1 MAPTR
6 APVGKMSPKIKLPY
20 LQAYRSDGKRYYYV
34 RRKGRPRVRL
44 TATFGTDAFM
54 AEYRAALDTEQPTP
68 EPRHGT
74 GTLGAVIIA
83 FYRSAVFAN
92 LKPNS
97 QRLYRTVLDGI
108 ALKYGHRPAR
118 TMPPEAATK
127 IIEGI
132 GATRPGLAN
141 VTKKV
146 MHRVMKHAKIKPNP
160 FADITTYR
168 EGTHHT
174 WSEGE
179 LAAFEARWPLGTRE
193 RLAYALLLY
202 TGQRGGDVVRMRR
215 QDISGGAIHVVQEK
229 TGVELWIPIAPELQA
244 AMKAAPVK
252 GMRLIG
258 DTNGQPISRRDLTY
272 MMKRAAAEAGLGPE
286 CVPHGLRKAVLRRL
300 AESGGTAKELQSISG
315 HATLTEIERYTKAA
329 DQKKL
334 SVAAI
339 AKLKRRTRVSNRKK
353 S

>member
-1 MAPTR
+1 
-6 APVGKMSPKIKLPY
+6 MSPRIKLPY
-20 LQAYRSDGKRYYYV
+20 LQAYRSDGKLYYYV

-44 TATFGTDAFM
+44 AATFGTDAFM
-54 AEYRAALDTEQPTP
+54 AEYQAALDSAPSTP
-68 EPRHGT
+68 QPRHGA
-74 GTLGAVIIA
+74 GSLGAIIVA
-83 FYRSAVFAN
+83 FYGSADFAN

-97 QRLYRTVLDGI
+97 QRLYRI
-108 ALKYGHRPAR
+108 ALDSIAEKHGHRPAR

-141 VTKKV
+141 LTKKV
-146 MHRVMKHAKIKPNP
+146 MHRVMKHAKIRPNP
-160 FADITTYR
+160 FADITSYR
-168 EGTHHT
+168 QGTHHT
-174 WSEGE
+174 WSEAE

-202 TGQRGGDVVRMRR
+202 SGQRGGDVVRMRR
-215 QDISGGAIHVVQEK
+215 QDISGGAIRVVQEK
-229 TGVELWIPIAPELQA
+229 TGVELSIPIHPNLQA
-244 AMKAAPVK
+244 AMKAGPSK
-252 GMRLIG
+252 GMNLVG

-272 MMKRAAAEAGLGPE
+272 LMKRAATAAGLGPE
-286 CVPHGLRKAVLRRL
+286 CVPHGLRKAIMRRL

-315 HATLTEIERYTKAA
+315 HATLTEIERYTRAA

-334 SVAAI
+334 SAAAI